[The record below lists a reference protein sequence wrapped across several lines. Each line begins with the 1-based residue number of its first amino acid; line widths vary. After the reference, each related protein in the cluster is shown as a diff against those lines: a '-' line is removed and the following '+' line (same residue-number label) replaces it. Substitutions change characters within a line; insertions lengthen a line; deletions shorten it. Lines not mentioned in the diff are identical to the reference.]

1 MTEAEKIAAIM
12 ENLLKADEYMID
24 QVYEFL
30 LDANLED

>member
-1 MTEAEKIAAIM
+1 MTEAEKIVAIM
-12 ENLLKADEYMID
+12 ENLLKADEYTID